1 MVIVCMHFAHA
12 EQDPCSHLCVCTYV
26 CVNRNGKKE
35 KKWGEVDGIYLN
47 GEKSL
52 NEENT
57 GLCIFI
63 NDCLTCLQG

>member
-1 MVIVCMHFAHA
+1 MLTSVCVRA
-12 EQDPCSHLCVCTYV
+12 CVCTYV
-26 CVNRNGKKE
+26 CLIEMGRRRN
-35 KKWGEVDGIYLN
+35 KWGEVDGIYLN

-63 NDCLTCLQG
+63 DDCRTCLQG